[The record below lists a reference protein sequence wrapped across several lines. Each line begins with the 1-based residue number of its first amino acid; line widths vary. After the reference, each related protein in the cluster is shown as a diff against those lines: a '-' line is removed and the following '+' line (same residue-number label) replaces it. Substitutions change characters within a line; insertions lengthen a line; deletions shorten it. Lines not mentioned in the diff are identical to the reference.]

1 MIQDDDEARGYASP
15 ACSLHEHEGG
25 GDALATVG
33 EWRRSERA
41 RLVARRKAI
50 AAEERRVLD
59 AAIAARLDELLG
71 DVAGRRIAVYWPIR
85 GEPDLRGWFEALA
98 ARGAELALPVV
109 EGRDRPLSFRR
120 YRPGEKLVPGALKIS
135 VPEAGENV
143 LPDVVL
149 SPVVGFD
156 GARHRLGNG
165 GGYYDRTLA
174 ALPRRPLTVGVG
186 YACLELRTVYPQDWD
201 VPMDVIVTES
211 AVRGAEP

>member
-1 MIQDDDEARGYASP
+1 MIQDDDEARGHASP
-15 ACSLHEHEGG
+15 ACSLHEHEGDDG
-25 GDALATVG
+25 ALATVR

-41 RLVARRKAI
+41 RLIEKRKAI
-50 AAEERRVLD
+50 AAGERRTLD
-59 AAIAARLDELLG
+59 AAIAVRLDELLG

-85 GEPDLRGWFEALA
+85 GEPDLRDWFEALEG
-98 ARGAELALPVV
+98 RDAELALPVV

-120 YRPGEKLVPGALKIS
+120 YRPGDRLVPGALKIP
-135 VPEAGENV
+135 VPEGVETV

-156 GARHRLGNG
+156 RARHRLGNG

-174 ALPRRPLTVGVG
+174 ALPRRPLTIGVG
-186 YACLELRTVYPQDWD
+186 YARLELRTVYPQDWD

-211 AVRGAEP
+211 AVHRAEP